1 MKPRLGFAGFAMQ
14 QYYQPIMLGE
24 LISTGKL
31 LHVQL
36 RLDPLEI
43 QSFRTG
49 EKFSLIDLE
58 AEAMEDTSTKSQALN
73 YLLHAR
79 AAKGL
84 MKIHGDSW
92 YWRHQP
98 H

>member
-1 MKPRLGFAGFAMQ
+1 MQ
-14 QYYQPIMLGE
+14 QYYQSIMLSE
-24 LISTGKL
+24 VISTGKL

-49 EKFSLIDLE
+49 EQIFLIDLK
-58 AEAMEDTSTKSQALN
+58 AEAMEDTSTKSKAMN

-79 AAKGL
+79 AAKGVL
-84 MKIHGDSW
+84 KIHGDSW
-92 YWRHQP
+92 NWRHQP

>member
-1 MKPRLGFAGFAMQ
+1 
-14 QYYQPIMLGE
+14 MLSE
-24 LISTGKL
+24 IISTGKL

-43 QSFRTG
+43 QSFRTC
-49 EKFSLIDLE
+49 EQICLIDLE
-58 AEAMEDTSTKSQALN
+58 AEAMEDTSSKSQAMS

-79 AAKGL
+79 VAKGVL
-84 MKIHGDSW
+84 KIHGDSW
-92 YWRHQP
+92 NWRHQP